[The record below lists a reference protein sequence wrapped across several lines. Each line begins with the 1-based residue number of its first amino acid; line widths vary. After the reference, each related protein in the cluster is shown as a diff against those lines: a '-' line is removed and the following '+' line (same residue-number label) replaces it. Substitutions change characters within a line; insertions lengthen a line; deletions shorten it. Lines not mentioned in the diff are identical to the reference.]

1 MNAKKKQGQRIEKY
15 FLKEKEHLLKLEQ
28 DALKK
33 YPRLDYLD
41 NILLQ
46 SFKVVNRN
54 NIDRYLYNDH
64 EQSVLDFILNA
75 AWETNIHS
83 MENSKEI
90 SS

>member
-33 YPRLDYLD
+33 CPRLDYLD

-46 SFKVVNRN
+46 SFKVVNYN
-54 NIDRYLYNDH
+54 NINRYLYNDH
-64 EQSVLDFILNA
+64 EESVLDFILKA
-75 AWETNIHS
+75 GWKANIYS